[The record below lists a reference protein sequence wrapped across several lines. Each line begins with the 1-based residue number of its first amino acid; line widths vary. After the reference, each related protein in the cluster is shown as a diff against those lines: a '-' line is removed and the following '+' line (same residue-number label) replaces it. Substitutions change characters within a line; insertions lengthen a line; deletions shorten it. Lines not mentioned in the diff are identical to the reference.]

1 MPMELIDETKEKMTK
16 TLSVLK
22 AELAGL
28 RAGRA
33 NAQVLDRIAVD
44 YYGSMT
50 PINQLGNISTPEP
63 RMLIIALW
71 DTKMIPAVEKAIQKS
86 DLGIN
91 PANDGKIIR
100 LVFPELTEE
109 RRKDLVKTVRKKGEE
124 SKVAIRNIRRDLND
138 QIKKQKKD
146 SLITEDDQ
154 KMLEE
159 KGQKLTD
166 AFIKDIDA
174 SLAAKEKEILSVGRT
189 SSDWTLKRR
198 KRCLGRTENLSASW
212 RYARK
217 RAARVL
223 IAA

>member
-1 MPMELIDETKEKMTK
+1 MPMELIDEYKERMTK
-16 TLSVLK
+16 TLNVLK

-44 YYGSMT
+44 YYGTMT

-154 KMLEE
+154 KRLEE
-159 KGQKLTD
+159 KGQKMTD
-166 AFIKDIDA
+166 EFIKDVDA
-174 SLAAKEKEILSVGRT
+174 ILSAKEKEILSV
-189 SSDWTLKRR
+189 
-198 KRCLGRTENLSASW
+198 
-212 RYARK
+212 
-217 RAARVL
+217 
-223 IAA
+223 

>member
-16 TLSVLK
+16 TLNVLK
-22 AELAGL
+22 SELASL

-44 YYGSMT
+44 YYGTMT

-71 DTKMIPAVEKAIQKS
+71 DAKMIPAVEKAIQKS

-124 SKVAIRNIRRDLND
+124 SKVAIRNIRRELND

-146 SLITEDDQ
+146 SVITEDDQ
-154 KMLEE
+154 KKLEE

-166 AFIKDIDA
+166 EFIKDIDTI
-174 SLAAKEKEILSVGRT
+174 LTAKEKEILSV
-189 SSDWTLKRR
+189 
-198 KRCLGRTENLSASW
+198 
-212 RYARK
+212 
-217 RAARVL
+217 
-223 IAA
+223 